1 MSEGRYIA
9 PCGASPLPGVIMG
22 TGDLSGKFS
31 EVQRGEAE
39 RLLAMDLNHIFREK
53 QYLLCTKTVDGVE
66 GAL

>member
-1 MSEGRYIA
+1 
-9 PCGASPLPGVIMG
+9 MG

-31 EVQRGEAE
+31 EVQRGEGE